1 MVVCTCGHEIEYVA
15 ETGRLYHVRQER
27 PNVSYRRANVE
38 VYTVKCVLCERKHRS
53 PKCMHPVT
61 PGLED
66 FP

>member
-15 ETGRLYHVRQER
+15 ETGRLYHVRRER
-27 PNVSYRRANVE
+27 PNVSYMLANVDI
-38 VYTVKCVLCERKHRS
+38 YTVKCVLCEREHRS

-66 FP
+66 FV